1 MKPSSPPS
9 PPLPPPS
16 RLPGKILSCLLP
28 AALLLPC
35 RAEPAPPRW
44 WPDAVETVLQKA
56 GSNQASLADAL
67 MQASGKERQGL
78 QFLIENMPARDL
90 AALSGA
96 YLSENV
102 RRAYAAAEAFPWTK
116 AVPED
121 IFLNDVLPYA
131 SVSEDRDNWR
141 ERLSGLCLPLVKEC
155 SSLSAAA
162 QAINQKLFAQLGVKY
177 SRKRRIPDQ
186 GPFET
191 MDTQVATCTG
201 LSILLVDA
209 CRSVG
214 IPARVVGTPLWTNL
228 SGNHTW
234 VEIWDGAWHF
244 MGAAEADPAG
254 LDRGW
259 FAHNA
264 SQAVPGRPEHA
275 IYASSFRR
283 TGLPFPLSWA
293 KEVDYVPAIDVTE
306 RYAAKAAPAP
316 KNQVRLNLQAF
327 NRPVGERVVA
337 KVTVTDAA
345 DPAIRFEG
353 LSKDPSADMNDHL
366 SFSLPAQRTFLVET
380 EAGGTRQKQY
390 YTSGTAPEDLLNL
403 FMSGIPP
410 VALPPQVCYQAPPVP
425 LTAPPAQAATLQ
437 AALAGFFQLAP
448 AAQASYAFPADLN
461 ALLQGNEPAV
471 RRLAW
476 EAFQNSPNHG
486 SLRQDFADNKVRFED
501 HLSPYTVKTVGTRP
515 AKGWGL
521 VIAMHGGGGT
531 TQEFND
537 SQWLRMQTY
546 YRDHPE
552 VGGYRYLAL
561 RAPDN
566 TWNGFYTGYAY
577 PLMANLVQQ
586 FLLCGDVDPS
596 KVFLMG
602 YSHGGYGAF
611 AMGPKMPDRFAAIH
625 ASGAALADGAVA
637 DTLRNTAF
645 ICMIGEKDSAHG
657 RIQRCRDFAEAIQRL
672 QGSRRDIYPVQVQF
686 IAEHPHSGLPDR
698 DSIADLYPAVRQAA
712 PRELT
717 WVVTDQVIQDFFWLR
732 AATPTREERFEVT
745 CRDNTLTVTAASNA
759 SGVSLLLDDRLVD
772 FSEPVTLIYNG
783 TSSVHQLQPSL
794 RQLCESLQRR
804 GDPELSFTASLP
816 LPTAP

>member
-96 YLSENV
+96 YLRENV

-390 YTSGTAPEDLLNL
+390 YTSGTAPEDLLHI

>member
-96 YLSENV
+96 YLRENV
-102 RRAYAAAEAFPWTK
+102 RRGYAAAEAFPWTK

-214 IPARVVGTPLWTNL
+214 IPARVVGTPLWKNL

-254 LDRGW
+254 MDRGW

-264 SQAVPGRPEHA
+264 SQAIKDQPEHA

-283 TGLPFPLSWA
+283 TGLSFPLSWA
-293 KEVDYVPAIDVTE
+293 KEVDYVPAVNVTE

-316 KNQVRLNLQAF
+316 TNQVRLNLQAF
-327 NRPVGERVVA
+327 NRPVGERVAA
-337 KVTVTDAA
+337 KVTVSDAA

-353 LSKDPSADMNDHL
+353 TSKDPSADMNDHL

-380 EAGGTRQKQY
+380 EAGGLRQKQY
-390 YTSGTAPEDLLNL
+390 YTTGTAAEDLLNL
-403 FMSGIPP
+403 FLSGIPP
-410 VALPPQVCYQAPPVP
+410 VVLPPQVCYQAPPAT
-425 LTAPPAQAATLQ
+425 LAAPPAQAAALQ
-437 AALAGFFQLAP
+437 AALAAYFQLAP
-448 AAQASYAFPADLN
+448 AAQAAHAFPADLD
-461 ALLQGNEPAV
+461 ALLRGNEPAV

-476 EAFQNSPNHG
+476 EAFQKAPNHG
-486 SLRQDFADNKVRFED
+486 TLRKDFADNKVRFED
-501 HLSPYTVKTVGTRP
+501 HLSPYTVKTVGARP

-577 PLMANLVQQ
+577 PLVSNLVQQ
-586 FLLCGDVDPS
+586 FLLCGDIDPS
-596 KVFLMG
+596 KVILMG

-611 AMGPKMPDRFAAIH
+611 AIGPKMPDRFSAIH

-645 ICMIGEKDSAHG
+645 ICMIGEQDTAHG
-657 RIQRCRDFAEAIQRL
+657 RIQRCRDFAAAIQGLR
-672 QGSRRDIYPVQVQF
+672 GERRDIYPVQVQF
-686 IAEHPHSGLPDR
+686 IADHPHSGLPDR

-717 WVVTDQVIQDFFWLR
+717 WVVTDQVIEDFFWLR
-732 AATPTREERFEVT
+732 AATPARGERFAVN

-759 SGVSLLLDDRLVD
+759 SAVSLLLDDRLVD
-772 FSEPVTLIYNG
+772 FSEPVTLVYNG
-783 TSSVHQLQPSL
+783 KSSVHRLQPSL

-804 GDPELSFTASLP
+804 GDPELSFTATLP
-816 LPTAP
+816 LPVAP